1 MGVVS
6 GRQGG
11 CYNVSKNS
19 IICLAVS
26 AGRWPFS

>member
-1 MGVVS
+1 MGVAG

-11 CYNVSKNS
+11 RYNVPKNS
-19 IICLAVS
+19 IISLAVS